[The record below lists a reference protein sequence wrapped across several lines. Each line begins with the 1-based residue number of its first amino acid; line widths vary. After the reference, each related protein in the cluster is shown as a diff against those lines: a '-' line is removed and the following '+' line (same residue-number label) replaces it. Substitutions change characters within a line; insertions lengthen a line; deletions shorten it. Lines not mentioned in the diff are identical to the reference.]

1 MERKHHSPEEISHI
15 LQDLE
20 GGMTVDQAVMIHGV
34 SKATLYRWRKRAQGN
49 DIQNSERLS
58 RLHEENGR
66 LKNLLADAALEIHA
80 LKEQLEKEK

>member
-20 GGMTVDQAVMIHGV
+20 SGLTVDQAVLVHGV
-34 SKATLYRWRKRAQGN
+34 SKATLYRWRKKAQGH
-49 DIQNSERLS
+49 DTQNSERLT

-66 LKNLLADAALEIHA
+66 LKSLLAEAALEIHA
-80 LKEQLEKEK
+80 LKEQLENEK